1 VLLAY
6 QGPDELDDYFLT
18 ADLRP
23 PTPRTVHTEAE
34 LRPLLTEVAAQG
46 WAEVDQELEIGLFSL
61 AAPVRDVDGAV
72 VAAIN
77 VSTTGGEQ
85 GRDQSAPDRPA
96 ELRDNVLATA
106 AAISAD
112 LASASLR

>member
-1 VLLAY
+1 MARVLLAY
-6 QGPDELDDYFLT
+6 QRPDELDDYFLT

-23 PTPRTVHTEAE
+23 STPRTVHTEGE
-34 LRPLLTEVAAQG
+34 LRALLAEVAAQG
-46 WAEVDQELEIGLFSL
+46 WAEVDQELDVGLFSL

-77 VSTTGGEQ
+77 VSTTGG
-85 GRDQSAPDRPA
+85 DRPA
-96 ELRDNVLATA
+96 ALRDSVLATA

-112 LASASLR
+112 LASTALR